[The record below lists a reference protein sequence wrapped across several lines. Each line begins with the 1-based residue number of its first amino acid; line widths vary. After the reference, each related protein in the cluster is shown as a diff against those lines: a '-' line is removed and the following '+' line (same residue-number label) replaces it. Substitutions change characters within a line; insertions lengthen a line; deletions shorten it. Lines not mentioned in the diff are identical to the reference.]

1 MIFIDR
7 GAFIRMSE
15 IKLDQFV
22 YEYIIQKIKTGEF
35 LPMQHITEQEI
46 VKKLE
51 VSRTPVRKAFDRL
64 VDDKYL
70 KDVKNVGVHIK
81 VRELTSKE
89 FQDRVNLI
97 ENLLNYY
104 LFEIEKEEIY
114 FEVGILKQI
123 NKEMKNSISDEES
136 VFENRALEYFR
147 KMLSYNKNNY
157 EKEIILRAIREILLN
172 EGYISSIIKDSRK
185 VISNHLT
192 KIIEYLEKNNYSL
205 ARREIRILLNQL
217 KLNVIENSRN
227 YK

>member
-22 YEYIIQKIKTGEF
+22 YEYIIQKIKTGEL

-64 VDDKYL
+64 VDDEYL